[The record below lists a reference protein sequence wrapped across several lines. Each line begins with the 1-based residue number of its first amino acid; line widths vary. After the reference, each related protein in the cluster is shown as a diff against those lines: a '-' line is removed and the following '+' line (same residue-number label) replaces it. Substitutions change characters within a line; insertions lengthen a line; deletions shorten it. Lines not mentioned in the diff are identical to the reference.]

1 MIAGGLP
8 NRQAPFLLGFGIGLW
23 DWTADAE
30 RFHTCMRHTECMSL
44 MAPFRLAPYF
54 RTRPWGFN
62 DLRPWFDY
70 QTSGEPIGEV
80 WLTGEMCIAETGP
93 HAGHTLKSITAEH
106 TQELLGEAAAAGEFP
121 LLVKV
126 LFPKE
131 KLSVQVH
138 PNDALAQQ
146 YGFPRGKTECW
157 YALDATADASV
168 ALGLADGTTPEQVRA
183 AIADETLEKHLKWL
197 PVEKGDMI
205 YVDAGTVHAIGP
217 GAVLLE
223 TQQSSDLT
231 YRMYDY
237 GRGRELHVDKSMEA
251 ARMTTRAGKVKP
263 VDEGGHAVLVRE
275 HYFEMER
282 WPLAAG
288 AAPAALGVAR
298 PAVQMLFCQSGAVK
312 LSGEGFE
319 PFEMKQNQLAV
330 IPAGVA
336 SKITSEGT
344 SELIRI
350 APCAV

>member
-1 MIAGGLP
+1 
-8 NRQAPFLLGFGIGLW
+8 
-23 DWTADAE
+23 
-30 RFHTCMRHTECMSL
+30 MSS
-44 MAPFRLAPYF
+44 MAPFRMAPYF

-93 HAGHTLKSITAEH
+93 YAGHSLKAITADH
-106 TQELLGEAAAAGEFP
+106 TRELLGEAAAAGEFP

-126 LFPKE
+126 LFPKD

-138 PNDALAQQ
+138 PDDALAQEH
-146 YGFPRGKTECW
+146 GFARGKTECW
-157 YALDATADASV
+157 YALDAAEGASV
-168 ALGLADGTTPEQVRA
+168 ALGLAEGTTAEQVRA
-183 AIADETLEKHLKWL
+183 AIADETLEKYLKWL
-197 PVEKGDMI
+197 PVEKDDMI

-237 GRGRELHVDKSMEA
+237 GRGRELHVEKSMQA

-263 VDEGGHAVLVRE
+263 VAAGDHAVLIRE

-282 WPLAAG
+282 WRLEGG
-288 AAPAALGVAR
+288 AAPAGLGEAS
-298 PAVQMLFCQSGAVK
+298 PSVQMLFCKSGAVR

-319 PFEMKQNQLAV
+319 TFELKRNQLAV
-330 IPAGVA
+330 IPAETA
-336 SKITSEGT
+336 SKMTSDGA
-344 SELIRI
+344 SEVIRI
-350 APCAV
+350 APCSV

>member
-1 MIAGGLP
+1 M
-8 NRQAPFLLGFGIGLW
+8 
-23 DWTADAE
+23 
-30 RFHTCMRHTECMSL
+30 
-44 MAPFRLAPYF
+44 APYF
-54 RTRPWGFN
+54 RTRPWGFR

-93 HAGHTLKSITAEH
+93 HAGHSLKAITAEH
-106 TQELLGEAAAAGEFP
+106 MQDLLGDAAAAGEFP

-138 PNDALAQQ
+138 PDDALAQQ
-146 YGFPRGKTECW
+146 HGFPRGKTECW
-157 YALDATADASV
+157 YALDAEQDAKV
-168 ALGLADGTTPEQVRA
+168 ALGLVEGTTLEQVRA
-183 AIADETLEKHLKWL
+183 GIEDETLEKYLQWL
-197 PVEKGDMI
+197 PVQTGDMI

-237 GRGRELHVDKSMEA
+237 GRGRELHVEKSLHA
-251 ARMTTRAGKVKP
+251 TRLKTRAGKVQP
-263 VDEGGHAVLVRE
+263 VAEGDHSVLIRE
-275 HYFEMER
+275 HYFAMEQWR
-282 WPLAAG
+282 LAAG
-288 AAPAALGVAR
+288 EAPSGLGGASR
-298 PAVQMLFCQSGAVK
+298 SVQMLFCREGEIR
-312 LSGEGFE
+312 LGGEGFE
-319 PFEMKQNQLAV
+319 EFELKRNQLAV

-336 SKITSEGT
+336 SKVTSNGA
-344 SELIRI
+344 SEIIRI